1 MVLKEKNEL
10 ETPIFVPFSC
20 GDNCACAKKKNC
32 CKKYKKKGVHCKKCP
47 KL

>member
-1 MVLKEKNEL
+1 MKQEVILQEL
-10 ETPIFVPFSC
+10 ESTFQLNCSNCSC
-20 GDNCACAKKKNC
+20 KKRTC

>member
-1 MVLKEKNEL
+1 MKKIDIFTVQKNKFAGCENC
-10 ETPIFVPFSC
+10 SC
-20 GDNCACAKKKNC
+20 EKKKDC